1 MEGRI
6 DIKCGHRYL
15 LQLINEIL
23 DLAMIESGK
32 VTMSQESMGLTEVFK
47 DCQAMIGPLADKR
60 GIHLVFPKLS
70 RRFFV
75 HADRTR
81 VKQVMINLLSNA
93 VKYNRRGGMVAVA
106 CEEGSPGMVRISV
119 TDNGAGLAPDQ
130 VDKLFQPF
138 NRLGQE
144 DGAEEG
150 TGIGLVVTRQLTE
163 LMGGSIGVHSDLG
176 VGTTFWV
183 ELVASDEPVLETA
196 HLDELL
202 PSDTA
207 DAASLATLLYIEDN
221 PANLALVEQLV
232 LRRSDLKLLTAIDGQ
247 TGIQLAQTYQP
258 DLILMDI
265 NLPGISGYGCLKI
278 LQDDPEMA
286 HIPVLAL
293 SANAMP
299 RDIEK
304 GLEAGFFRYLTKPI
318 NVVEFMNALDQALE
332 FAAEHTGM
340 PS

>member
-1 MEGRI
+1 
-6 DIKCGHRYL
+6 
-15 LQLINEIL
+15 
-23 DLAMIESGK
+23 
-32 VTMSQESMGLTEVFK
+32 
-47 DCQAMIGPLADKR
+47 
-60 GIHLVFPKLS
+60 
-70 RRFFV
+70 
-75 HADRTR
+75 
-81 VKQVMINLLSNA
+81 MINLLSNA

-183 ELVASDEPVLETA
+183 ELVASDEPVLEPA
-196 HLDELL
+196 HLDELM
-202 PSDTA
+202 PSETA